1 MLNGLRQ
8 KPEPSVNSTNAPPWS
23 FAECSNERP
32 SSITTTRA
40 PAPHSDA
47 QSSCRV
53 TDLPDPDLPNT
64 ATLWLPAAFSN
75 GLQKNGWPRRPISM
89 RWGTRSEEHTSELQS
104 LMRIS
109 YAVFCLKKKNKN
121 TTN

>member
-53 TDLPDPDLPNT
+53 TDLPDPDLPKT
-64 ATLWLPAAFSN
+64 ATLW
-75 GLQKNGWPRRPISM
+75 
-89 RWGTRSEEHTSELQS
+89 RSEEHTSELQS
-104 LMRIS
+104 LIIHTYCHPRSLPAALPIGNRGES
-109 YAVFCLKKKNKN
+109 LRPWRPPPRRSC
-121 TTN
+121 

>member
-1 MLNGLRQ
+1 MPTSGAFGSAVQTCVLPLSSSVAANSSSIMLNGLRQ

-64 ATLWLPAAFSN
+64 ATLWLP
-75 GLQKNGWPRRPISM
+75 
-89 RWGTRSEEHTSELQS
+89 RSEEHTSELQS
-104 LMRIS
+104 LMRIP
-109 YAVFCLKKKNKN
+109 YAVF
-121 TTN
+121 

>member
-1 MLNGLRQ
+1 MRISDWSSDVCSSDL
-8 KPEPSVNSTNAPPWS
+8 TNAPPWS

-53 TDLPDPDLPNT
+53 TDLPDTDLPNT
-64 ATLWLPAAFSN
+64 ATLWLPAAFSH
-75 GLQKNGWPRRPISM
+75 GLQKNGWPRRPISLS
-89 RWGTRSEEHTSELQS
+89 WGTGPARTSPWKGGRKRGGEGRGGARRENQGG
-104 LMRIS
+104 R
-109 YAVFCLKKKNKN
+109 
-121 TTN
+121 